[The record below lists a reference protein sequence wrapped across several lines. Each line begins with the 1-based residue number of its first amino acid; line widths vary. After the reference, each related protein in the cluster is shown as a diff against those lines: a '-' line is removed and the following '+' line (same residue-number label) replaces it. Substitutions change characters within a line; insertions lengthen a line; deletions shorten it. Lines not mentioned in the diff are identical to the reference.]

1 MAYQEQPRLLDR
13 VRSALRSRHYSV
25 RTEEAYLGWIKRFIL
40 YNNKK
45 HPSLMGA
52 DEVNGFLSSLAV
64 QGKVSVSTQNQALS
78 ALLFLYRHVLHD
90 PLPWLN
96 DIIRASRPAHLPVVL
111 MPDEVRAVLA
121 RLHGPAGLV
130 ALLLYGSG
138 LRLLE
143 ALKLRVQD
151 LDFGRRQIIV
161 RSPKGNRDRVT
172 MLPHSTI
179 DPLKAH
185 LDKVRALHLA
195 DLSAGFG
202 EVILPNALR
211 EKLPGA
217 ASDWLWQ
224 WVFPATSRYKENGT
238 ETERRH
244 HLHESVIQR
253 AVHRAAHEAQIQK
266 RVTCHTFRHSFATH
280 LLERGYDIRT
290 VQELLGHRDVST
302 TMIYTHV
309 LRLGAKG
316 VRSPLD
322 PL

>member
-1 MAYQEQPRLLDR
+1 MANPNQPKLLDR
-13 VRSALRSRHYSV
+13 VRISLRSRHYSV

-40 YNNKK
+40 FHHKK
-45 HPSLMGA
+45 HPALMGG
-52 DEVNGFLSSLAV
+52 DEVNAFLSSLAV
-64 QGKVSVSTQNQALS
+64 ERHVTASTQNQALS
-78 ALLFLYRHVLHD
+78 ALLFLYRHVLSD
-90 PLPWLN
+90 PLPWIN
-96 DIIRASRPAHLPVVL
+96 DIIRASRPTHLPVVL
-111 MPDEVRAVLA
+111 MPDEVRTVLN
-121 RLHGPAGLV
+121 RLTGPTGLV

-143 ALKLRVQD
+143 ALTLRVQD
-151 LDFGRRQIIV
+151 LDFGRRQITV

-172 MLPHSTI
+172 MLPFSAI
-179 DPLKAH
+179 DPLRAH
-185 LDKVRALHLA
+185 LDGARSIHLS
-195 DLSAGFG
+195 DLAAGFG
-202 EVILPNALR
+202 AVQLPNAIAI
-211 EKLPGA
+211 KLPSA
-217 ASDWLWQ
+217 ATDWRWQ
-224 WVFPATSRYKENGT
+224 WVFPATSRYKEAGT
-238 ETERRH
+238 QTERRH

-253 AVHRAAHEAQIQK
+253 AVHRAAREAQVQK